1 MKKILLTVAFVATC
15 IFAGMAD
22 EYRHVSPITIQL
34 IEFNLDTLRAM
45 SGDNLDIY
53 MTNLT
58 ALQKDLEAEK
68 KVIAT
73 AQANLKAEKKL
84 YDTQMAFF
92 KGRKAQIADEKKFF
106 LGEVKKYDD
115 QIKNIKKQF
124 ETIQKMADVNSPA
137 MQEQTNVLTRLQ
149 TRCEEGKDRSN
160 RIINALTNNDE
171 KDLEMA
177 YEILRGFLLE
187 LTDKETRLA
196 NLANQNKTNIDIVKA
211 QIKNIKAQQKAT
223 K

>member
-1 MKKILLTVAFVATC
+1 MKKFLLTVAFVAA
-15 IFAGMAD
+15 FAFGGFAD
-22 EYRHVSPITIQL
+22 EYRHISPVTIQL

-53 MTNLT
+53 LTNLT
-58 ALQKDLEAEK
+58 SLQKDLEAEK
-68 KVIAT
+68 SVIAA
-73 AQANLKAEKKL
+73 AQKNLKAEKKL

-106 LGEVKKYDD
+106 TAEVKKYDD

-124 ETIQKMADVNSPA
+124 ETIQKMTEVSSFA
-137 MQEQTNVLTRLQ
+137 MQEQTAVLTTLQ
-149 TRCEEGKDRSN
+149 QRCEEGKERSQ
-160 RIINALTNNDE
+160 RIITALTNNDE
-171 KDLEMA
+171 KDLEA
-177 YEILRGFLLE
+177 TYEILRGFLLE
-187 LTDKETRLA
+187 ITDKETRLT